1 MSHRPVGAA
10 GLALI
15 KHFEGCRLTA
25 YKPVPNERYWTIG
38 WGHYGP
44 DVQPGMTITQEQAD
58 ALLVQDCQRAAD
70 AVDQPA
76 NCPVT
81 AVLNSNQR
89 DALISF
95 TFNCGASCL
104 RALCRSRTL
113 PQICAAMSLYSK
125 GNGGQVLP
133 GLVRRRQAE
142 QKLFSTPVDN
152 QEEVEEVRYNT
163 VAECPDWSRETV
175 QKLVDKGHLGGN
187 GQGLDLSLDM
197 VRLLVILDRAGAI
210 AQ

>member
-1 MSHRPVGAA
+1 MSSRPVGPA
-10 GLALI
+10 GLELI
-15 KHFEGCRLTA
+15 KRFEGCRLTA

-44 DVQPGMTITQEQAD
+44 DVKPGMMISQDRAD
-58 ALLVQDCQRAAD
+58 ALLVQDCQGAAD
-70 AVDQPA
+70 AVDRA
-76 NCPVT
+76 SNCPVT
-81 AVLNSNQR
+81 TMLNANQR

-95 TFNCGASCL
+95 TFNCGVGNL
-104 RALCRSRTL
+104 RTLCRNRSL
-113 PQICAAMSLYSK
+113 SQICEAMSLYNK

-197 VRLLVILDRAGAI
+197 VRLLVILDRAGSLNG
-210 AQ
+210 

>member
-1 MSHRPVGAA
+1 MPSRPVGPA

-15 KHFEGCRLTA
+15 KRFEGCRLTA
-25 YKPVPNERYWTIG
+25 YKPVPHERYWTIG

-44 DVQPGMTITQEQAD
+44 DVQPDMTITQAQAD
-58 ALLVQDCQRAAD
+58 ALLVQDCQGAAD

-81 AVLNSNQR
+81 AALNSNQR

-104 RALCRSRTL
+104 RALCRSRSL
-113 PQICAAMSLYSK
+113 PQISAAIALYNR
-125 GNGGQVLP
+125 GNGGMVLP

-142 QKLFSTPVDN
+142 QDLFNTPVEK
-152 QEEVEEVRYNT
+152 EEVAEVRYNT
-163 VAECPDWSRETV
+163 VAECPGWSRDTV
-175 QKLVDKGHLGGN
+175 QKLVDKGCLGGS

-197 VRLLVILDRAGAI
+197 VRLLVILDRAGAFG
-210 AQ
+210 Q